1 MTCTLCPRACGALR
15 LPRTGSG
22 ACGMGTDIVAARAAP
37 HFWEEPCISGDRGSG
52 AVFFSGCP
60 LNCVFCQN
68 RQISAERYGKPVTV
82 ERLGE
87 IFRELVNLGVHN
99 INLVSPT
106 HFAPAII
113 ETLRRDK
120 PPVPVIWNSSGYESV
135 STLRALE
142 GLVDI
147 YLPDMKYALE
157 APARRYSAAPDYFL
171 YAQRA
176 ILEMYRQTGD
186 YVLDENG
193 MLQSGV
199 VIRHLV
205 LPSNLENTFRVIDW
219 AEETF
224 TEGQVMFSLM
234 SQFTPTPACADYPE
248 INRPLSEW
256 EQEQAVGYF
265 MDSTIMDGFY
275 QELDASGEGFV
286 PKFDLTGI

>member
-15 LPRTGSG
+15 LPRTGFG

-157 APARRYSAAPDYFL
+157 APARRYSAAPDYFR
-171 YAQRA
+171 YAQAA
-176 ILEMYRQTGD
+176 ILEMYRQTGN

-205 LPSNLENTFRVIDW
+205 LP
-219 AEETF
+219 
-224 TEGQVMFSLM
+224 
-234 SQFTPTPACADYPE
+234 
-248 INRPLSEW
+248 
-256 EQEQAVGYF
+256 
-265 MDSTIMDGFY
+265 
-275 QELDASGEGFV
+275 
-286 PKFDLTGI
+286 